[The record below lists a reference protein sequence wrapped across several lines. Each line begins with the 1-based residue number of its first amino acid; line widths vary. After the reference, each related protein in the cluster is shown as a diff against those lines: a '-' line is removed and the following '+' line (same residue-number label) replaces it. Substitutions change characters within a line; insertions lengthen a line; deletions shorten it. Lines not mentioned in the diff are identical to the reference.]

1 MTNDKLT
8 TREKILYLLRRHGP
22 MTAQELGKALRM
34 SVSGVRQHTSVL
46 EKASLVSARVRRQ
59 KLGRPGHEYVLSPE
73 SEDAFPKGYK
83 ELALGLLV
91 AAQEIGGDQLVRKLV
106 DRRRTETYR
115 ELVEIAGDLPLEEKL
130 TRVAEELDKRGQ
142 ITQLRRE
149 NNRYKL
155 LQYNCL
161 THELSAW
168 HPAFCESDR
177 RMYEKLM
184 GRPVKLEQC
193 RAKGADYCCLSV
205 PMEPKGDG
213 EAETDHL
220 RL

>member
-1 MTNDKLT
+1 
-8 TREKILYLLRRHGP
+8 
-22 MTAQELGKALRM
+22 MTAQELGKALHM

-46 EKASLVSARVRRQ
+46 EKASLVSARIRRQ

-91 AAQEIGGDQLVRKLV
+91 AAQEIGGDQLVRKLL
-106 DRRRTETYR
+106 DHRRTQTYR
-115 ELVEIAGDLPLEEKL
+115 ELAEIVRDLPLEQKL
-130 TRVAEELDKRGQ
+130 TRIAEEQDKRGQ
-142 ITQLRRE
+142 IAHVERE
-149 NNRYKL
+149 DNTYKL
-155 LQYNCL
+155 VQYNCL

-177 RMYEKLM
+177 KMYEKLV

-193 RAKGADYCCLSV
+193 RANGADFCCLSV
-205 PMEPKGDG
+205 RIDPKGKKE
-213 EAETDHL
+213 EADTHRHYL
-220 RL
+220 